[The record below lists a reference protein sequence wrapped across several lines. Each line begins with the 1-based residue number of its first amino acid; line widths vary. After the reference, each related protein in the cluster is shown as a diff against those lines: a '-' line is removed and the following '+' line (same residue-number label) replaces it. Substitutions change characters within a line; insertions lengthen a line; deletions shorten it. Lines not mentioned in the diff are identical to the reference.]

1 METTLIHQMDVFVW
15 IPQLEKQVTLQY
27 SCVSKGVFILDKDS
41 FPKGVKMEDVEK
53 VHIFNGV
60 PNVEVSVG
68 DNMG

>member
-1 METTLIHQMDVFVW
+1 M
-15 IPQLEKQVTLQY
+15 EKQVTLQY